1 MCLYLIIIKEKPLT
15 VRLFKKGGIQFMN
28 KKKTLKR
35 KIIISVI
42 TISILLTAA
51 YMFLDANKPNDEI
64 MPLRKYEVF
73 RDDIIAGIS
82 ADGNV
87 FLPYTSHYFNVPVQ
101 LEEVYVRKGDTVKA
115 GDKIAKAVGDELE
128 DPYLYAELDGI
139 AISVPLV
146 EGEMTAGKPIVAQ
159 IGDPKKIG
167 AQIKLSQLDIA
178 EVEIGQLVQFTFSA
192 YPTQTVEGK
201 ITQIQLAPTNANPL
215 EYTAYAS
222 IEANDLLLLEGM
234 TFSAQLIQKQVKDV
248 LCLSNKAIQLN
259 GGKQIVFLMDEAG
272 NLFEEEI
279 QTGFSDG
286 RYSEVLSGLSE
297 GDIVYVEG

>member
-1 MCLYLIIIKEKPLT
+1 
-15 VRLFKKGGIQFMN
+15 MN

-101 LEEVYVRKGDTVKA
+101 LEEVYVIKGDTVKA

-139 AISVPLV
+139 VISVPLV

-272 NLFEEEI
+272 NLFEQEI

>member
-1 MCLYLIIIKEKPLT
+1 
-15 VRLFKKGGIQFMN
+15 MN

-192 YPTQTVEGK
+192 YPTQTLEGK
-201 ITQIQLAPTNANPL
+201 ITQI
-215 EYTAYAS
+215 
-222 IEANDLLLLEGM
+222 
-234 TFSAQLIQKQVKDV
+234 
-248 LCLSNKAIQLN
+248 
-259 GGKQIVFLMDEAG
+259 
-272 NLFEEEI
+272 
-279 QTGFSDG
+279 
-286 RYSEVLSGLSE
+286 
-297 GDIVYVEG
+297 